1 MNANKW
7 EVEGQDLCFYILCL
21 NQCSTFIC
29 IHEMDFIHSLCKEQH
44 QAVGF
49 NITAD
54 KGKSSMLMWR
64 HVLLSQSSML
74 HATQHNLQH
83 ETPLGWQP
91 QLRQADGLS
100 LWDDWRRSRKKNKKT
115 PTYLLLIHCR
125 CGWCLKELWLKENI
139 SVLVRT
145 LSPVYVKAYWSLTA
159 NVQLQHF
166 CNISPNRFNGHS
178 LIKKSILFIREKT

>member
-1 MNANKW
+1 MSANKW

-44 QAVGF
+44 QAVGY

-54 KGKSSMLMWR
+54 KGRTSRLMWS

-74 HATQHNLQH
+74 HTAQQNLQH
-83 ETPLGWQP
+83 ETPLGWQL

-100 LWDDWRRSRKKNKKT
+100 LWDDLRRSRWKKR

-145 LSPVYVKAYWSLTA
+145 LSPIYVKAYWCLA
-159 NVQLQHF
+159 ADVQLQHKPQQF
-166 CNISPNRFNGHS
+166 QWA
-178 LIKKSILFIREKT
+178 LIDKKSILFIRDKT